1 MARDR
6 EVDDRLWLV
15 CDTLVEAGPE
25 GIRSMVGE
33 MARDDLEGVLA
44 IAVDELLDAEER
56 AEHEIERVQRRLAE
70 RSSKPAS

>member
-6 EVDDRLWLV
+6 EVDERLWLV

>member
-1 MARDR
+1 VLARDG
-6 EVDDRLWLV
+6 EVDERLWLV

-25 GIRSMVGE
+25 GIRSMALE
-33 MARDDLEGVLA
+33 ARDDLEEVLA

-56 AEHEIERVQRRLAE
+56 AGYEIERFQRHLAK